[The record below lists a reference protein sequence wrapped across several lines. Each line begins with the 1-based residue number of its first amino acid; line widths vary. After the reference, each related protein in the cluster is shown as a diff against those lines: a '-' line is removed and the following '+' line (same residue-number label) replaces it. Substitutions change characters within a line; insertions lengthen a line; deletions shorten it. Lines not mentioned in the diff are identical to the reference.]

1 MERRQ
6 LTVMFIDL
14 VGSTALSTRLDPE
27 EMREVMRAYQS
38 TAASELVHFDGHV
51 AKFMGDGIVA
61 YFGWPRAHEDEAE
74 RAVRAALRILDAV
87 GRIATP
93 SREALAARIGIA
105 TGLVVVG
112 DLIGEGAAQ
121 EEAVIGDTPNLAARL
136 QSLADP
142 NEVIISEGTRR
153 LLGGLFEF
161 EDLGGQSLK
170 GLAAPVKVFRVL
182 GPGQAESRFE
192 AFHGRRPEP
201 LVGRAA
207 ELSLL
212 LDRWQR
218 ATAGEGQV
226 VFLSGEPGIGKSR
239 LVLALRERLAKEP
252 FTPLSLFCSPYHANS
267 ALYPVI
273 GLLERAAG
281 FGRNDMPDE
290 KLAKV
295 RAFLASY
302 SQDVEETT
310 ALVAGMLSLPA
321 DGLLDL
327 TPERQKQRTIEILL
341 EQFHGLCKRQPVLA
355 VYEDA
360 HWIDPS
366 TAEFLGLIIERA
378 QRLRTLVVITF
389 RPEFNPPWTGYTHV
403 TSLSL
408 SRLGRSDVTAMI
420 DRVTGGKAL
429 PSDVFKQISDK
440 TDGVPL
446 FVEELTRA
454 VVESGQLRDA
464 GDRFERNG
472 ILPTMRQ
479 FRPPRTRSWPGSTA
493 SHP

>member
-1 MERRQ
+1 
-6 LTVMFIDL
+6 MFIDL

-87 GRIATP
+87 GRIVTP

-105 TGLVVVG
+105 TGVVVVG

-239 LVLALRERLAKEP
+239 LVLALRERLANEP
-252 FTPLSLFCSPYHANS
+252 FTPLSLLREQRPLSRD
-267 ALYPVI
+267 
-273 GLLERAAG
+273 RAARKG
-281 FGRNDMPDE
+281 GRIRPQ
-290 KLAKV
+290 
-295 RAFLASY
+295 RH
-302 SQDVEETT
+302 
-310 ALVAGMLSLPA
+310 AGREAGQGPSLPRLIQS
-321 DGLLDL
+321 GC
-327 TPERQKQRTIEILL
+327 RGS
-341 EQFHGLCKRQPVLA
+341 HGSRCRNALA
-355 VYEDA
+355 TSRWAAGSDA
-360 HWIDPS
+360 
-366 TAEFLGLIIERA
+366 
-378 QRLRTLVVITF
+378 
-389 RPEFNPPWTGYTHV
+389 
-403 TSLSL
+403 
-408 SRLGRSDVTAMI
+408 
-420 DRVTGGKAL
+420 
-429 PSDVFKQISDK
+429 
-440 TDGVPL
+440 
-446 FVEELTRA
+446 
-454 VVESGQLRDA
+454 
-464 GDRFERNG
+464 
-472 ILPTMRQ
+472 
-479 FRPPRTRSWPGSTA
+479 
-493 SHP
+493 

>member
-1 MERRQ
+1 
-6 LTVMFIDL
+6 
-14 VGSTALSTRLDPE
+14 
-27 EMREVMRAYQS
+27 
-38 TAASELVHFDGHV
+38 
-51 AKFMGDGIVA
+51 
-61 YFGWPRAHEDEAE
+61 
-74 RAVRAALRILDAV
+74 LRILDAV

-105 TGLVVVG
+105 TGVVVVG
-112 DLIGEGAAQ
+112 ELVGEGAAQ
-121 EEAVIGDTPNLAARL
+121 GEAVIGDPPNLAARL

-142 NEVIISEGTRR
+142 NEVVISEGTRR

-182 GPGQAESRFE
+182 GPGQADSRFE
-192 AFHGRRPEP
+192 AFHGQRPEP

-218 ATAGEGQV
+218 AMGGEGQV

-239 LVLALRERLAKEP
+239 VVLALRERLAKEP

-273 GLLERAAG
+273 GLLERVAG

-302 SQDVEETT
+302 GQDVEETT

-321 DGLLDL
+321 EGLPDL

-341 EQFHGLCKRQPVLA
+341 EQFHELCKRQPVLA

-389 RPEFNPPWTGYTHV
+389 RPEFNPPW
-403 TSLSL
+403 
-408 SRLGRSDVTAMI
+408 
-420 DRVTGGKAL
+420 
-429 PSDVFKQISDK
+429 
-440 TDGVPL
+440 
-446 FVEELTRA
+446 
-454 VVESGQLRDA
+454 
-464 GDRFERNG
+464 
-472 ILPTMRQ
+472 
-479 FRPPRTRSWPGSTA
+479 
-493 SHP
+493 